1 MKKFLFVL
9 ALSLTVSF
17 AAWGGKSHESVVWAK
32 IKGYTAHLP
41 FIGYINPHPSSLTEP
56 SWWSVGC
63 ETLDRDFA
71 NFDHYKAYLGETG
84 VGYARLQSGWEKCEK
99 RKGKYDFAWLDT
111 IVDGVLEEGV
121 HPWMCLCYG
130 NKLYSGDSNLGACF
144 PAEGEAMDAWLRYVK
159 AVVKR
164 YKGKVTMYEIWNEPD
179 RDEHPELY
187 GVLFA
192 RTAKAIREVDSQVKI
207 AAFGAISPEHIYI
220 MKAMETIAQENA
232 VKYIDYVTYHAYWP
246 TPERISPY
254 VVKLQQGMQS
264 YSSSIKLL
272 QGECGCPAQLEYGH
286 ALYGFEWTEFSQS
299 KWDCRN
305 MLNHFGLGI
314 PYSVFTMV
322 DLNYGWMLQSYGLL
336 RMNLR
341 SEVQYK
347 RPKFFM
353 VRNVTSVF
361 RHDIKAREDDMIFV
375 NSPRQVRKFALE
387 KEGKSIGF
395 AIWFCDGIP
404 SGDYQ
409 RENINVSVGDFGL
422 KDPVYVDL
430 LTGTVHSLN
439 TIIADQA
446 FPNPEA
452 APQNKQYPVT
462 CAFEGLPVWDAPI
475 VVMERSE
482 LDITDSDP
490 SPITTNPFWS
500 TRDFD

>member
-1 MKKFLFVL
+1 MKRLI
-9 ALSLTVSF
+9 AMILSLAVGVT
-17 AAWGGKSHESVVWAK
+17 AWGGRSHDSVVWAK

-41 FIGYINPHPSSLTEP
+41 FVGYINPHSSSLNEA

-71 NFDHYKAYLGETG
+71 NFENYKPYLGQTG
-84 VGYARLQSGWEKCEK
+84 VGYARLQSGWEKCEQK
-99 RKGKYDFAWLDT
+99 KGKYDFAWLDS
-111 IVDGVLEEGV
+111 IVDGVLEQGV

-130 NKLYSGDSNLGACF
+130 NKLYSGDSNLGAAIF
-144 PAEGEAMDAWLRYVK
+144 SEGETMDAWVRYVK

-164 YKGKVTMYEIWNEPD
+164 YKGKVKMYEVWNEPE

-192 RTAKAIREVDSQVKI
+192 RTAKAIREVDPDVKI
-207 AAFGAISPEHIYI
+207 AAFGAISPEHTYI
-220 MKAMETIAQENA
+220 MKAMETIAKEGA

-246 TPERISPY
+246 TPERITPY
-254 VVKLQQGMQS
+254 VIKMQKEMQN

-272 QGECGCPAQLEYGH
+272 QGESGCPSQLEYGH
-286 ALYGFEWTEFSQS
+286 GLYGFEWTELSQS

-305 MLNHFGLGI
+305 MLNHFGMGI

-361 RHDIKAREDDMIFV
+361 NHSVRAREDNDIYV
-375 NSPRQVRKFALE
+375 NSSRQVRKYALE
-387 KEGKSIGF
+387 KNGKSIGF
-395 AIWFCDGIP
+395 ALWFCDGIP
-404 SGDYQ
+404 SNGLE
-409 RENINVSVGDFGL
+409 REQVNVTVGDFGL
-422 KDPVYVDL
+422 KNPVYVDL
-430 LTGTVHSLN
+430 ITGTVHSLN

-452 APQNKQYPVT
+452 APENKQYPLT

-482 LDITDSDP
+482 LDITTTDP
-490 SPITTNPFWS
+490 APITTNPFWS